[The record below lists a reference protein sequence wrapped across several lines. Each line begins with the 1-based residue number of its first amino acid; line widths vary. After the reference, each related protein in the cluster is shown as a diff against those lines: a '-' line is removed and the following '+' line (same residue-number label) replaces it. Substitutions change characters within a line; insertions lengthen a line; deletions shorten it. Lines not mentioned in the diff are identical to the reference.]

1 MLGPLV
7 AIEKIATCA
16 DDDCFLID
24 TGRSGAQLTKEGD
37 IVQLAAGFMLELRG
51 AQHQLGSYSDFSG
64 SAEAR
69 VAISEQELNA
79 GNEAVREHR
88 TIN

>member
-1 MLGPLV
+1 
-7 AIEKIATCA
+7 
-16 DDDCFLID
+16 
-24 TGRSGAQLTKEGD
+24 
-37 IVQLAAGFMLELRG
+37 MLELRG

-88 TIN
+88 TINECIAEDAKHPMLVCNGIKIMRS